1 MINHVTEQSHHNEYV
16 HGDQNTV
23 NTHYYNQ
30 GSCSPL
36 YLFILYVSC
45 NFNDFSMLMFGLI
58 SGVGIPPLNQQQ
70 LTAFATPPQQLS
82 ELPDCFFEGEK
93 LVSARTE

>member
-1 MINHVTEQSHHNEYV
+1 MFMVIRTQL
-16 HGDQNTV
+16 
-23 NTHYYNQ
+23 THIITTKVVV
-30 GSCSPL
+30 PL

-82 ELPDCFFEGEK
+82 ELPDWFFEGEK

>member
-1 MINHVTEQSHHNEYV
+1 
-16 HGDQNTV
+16 
-23 NTHYYNQ
+23 
-30 GSCSPL
+30 
-36 YLFILYVSC
+36 
-45 NFNDFSMLMFGLI
+45 MFGLI